1 MTTDKSDI
9 IKVLIRILK
18 KKIKR
23 INLANLDITKVED
36 IDSIDLLGILSEIEK
51 KFKIKFSN
59 KDFLKK
65 NFGTIKVLEKIIKNK
80 L

>member
-1 MTTDKSDI
+1 MILNKIDI
-9 IKVLIRILK
+9 TKKLKTIIK
-18 KKIKR
+18 KKIKN
-23 INLANLDITKVED
+23 INTPNLDITKAED
-36 IDSIDLLGILSEIEK
+36 IDSIDLLVLISEIEK

-80 L
+80 I